1 MLQHI
6 QCWSAALG
14 SHTIPWLVISVKVR
28 VRQDKLHGE
37 RKGQGEDEGQGH
49 DDDQSGATFVDTVEL
64 PTYQFISAG
73 NETLGRGY
81 PAGAL
86 NSGGP

>member
-1 MLQHI
+1 M
-6 QCWSAALG
+6 
-14 SHTIPWLVISVKVR
+14 R
-28 VRQDKLHGE
+28 VRQGKLQGE

-49 DDDQSGATFVDTVEL
+49 NEDQSGATFVDTFEL

-81 PAGAL
+81 PAAL